1 MKLRMLPVAAD
12 RFVLLPIGIPLN
24 VERSADGKVTGTATD
39 ADYDIIEDGEA
50 GENMWKCT
58 GKNVAITGTKI

>member
-24 VERSADGKVTGTATD
+24 VERSADGKVTGMKA
-39 ADYDIIEDGEA
+39 A
-50 GENMWKCT
+50 GQ
-58 GKNVAITGTKI
+58 ALPRDP